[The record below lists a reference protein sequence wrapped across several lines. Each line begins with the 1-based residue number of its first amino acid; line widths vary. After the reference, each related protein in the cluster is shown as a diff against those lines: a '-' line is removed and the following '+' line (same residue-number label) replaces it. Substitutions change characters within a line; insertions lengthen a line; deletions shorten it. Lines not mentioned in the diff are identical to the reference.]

1 MATLEQKLS
10 LLSEMISFSIID
22 GKLHESEYGFITLV
36 ATELGIEKPLLDSLF
51 QDEIKPQQLVTE
63 IGRIQQ
69 FYRLALLMHIDGVL
83 HEKEDNSLHEIGIR
97 MGLNPQAM
105 NTVLKLMKK
114 NKNCILDP
122 NILFKTFDAQH
133 N

>member
-1 MATLEQKLS
+1 MATLEKKLS

-22 GKLHESEYGFITLV
+22 GKLHKSEYGFISLV
-36 ATELGIEKPLLDSLF
+36 AIELGIEKNLLDSLF
-51 QDEIKPQQLVTE
+51 QNEIKPQQLVNE

-69 FYRLALLMHIDGVL
+69 FYRLALLMHIDGIL
-83 HEKEDNSLHEIGIR
+83 HEKEDNSLHEIGIK

-105 NTVLKLMKK
+105 NTVLKLMKQ
-114 NKNCILDP
+114 NKNCILDAKV
-122 NILFKTFDAQH
+122 LFKTFDAQH

>member
-22 GKLHESEYGFITLV
+22 GKLHESEYGFINLIAV
-36 ATELGIEKPLLDSLF
+36 ELGIEKPLLDSLF
-51 QDEIKPQQLVTE
+51 QDEIKPQKLVTE

-83 HEKEDNSLHEIGIR
+83 HEKEDNSLHEIGIK

-114 NKNCILDP
+114 NKNCILDAKV
-122 NILFKTFDAQH
+122 LFKTFDAQH